1 MYQVSRPLGLILS
14 DLTRDKI
21 FRSGLALKITLIILL
36 VPTIQHKLFVPF
48 ILNTLS
54 SPELDPWGS
63 FLAKGGDPLAFPYGP
78 VMFLAHLPT
87 TFTGWLIDVVTGYNY
102 FALLGFRV
110 SLLLAD
116 LLVLVLLL
124 RMFEQHW
131 MGILIFYWL
140 SPLVIFISYWHGQT
154 DIVPV
159 AFLLTV
165 LHEIRREKMVSA
177 GALMALA
184 VAAKYS
190 MIIALPFILIYF
202 WLSGSIRKHIPIFIV
217 SLSGVLFVVGVP
229 WLLSDGFREMVLA
242 TREAGKLYWLSIKM
256 GENLFLYLTPM
267 TYLFLL
273 YFTWQ
278 SGRMNFE
285 LLLVVMGVAFSIIIL
300 QTPASPGW
308 YLWIVPALVLHQVN
322 HGTNVKILVGL
333 FSIFFIVHYFLHAT
347 GSVPFFFGVE
357 GVAFNG
363 ASPLLGMRL
372 ESIIYTLFVTLGLV
386 ISLQILRKG
395 VQGNDYYLLGRRPLS
410 IAIAGDSGVGKSLFS
425 QALAQ
430 MFGKLSIVE
439 IEGDDYHNWDRSSPM
454 WKSITHLEPRANRL
468 FEMVKDVQKLLN
480 GEAVSAHVYDHSTG
494 RFLPRQPRMSKQIVL
509 VSGLHA
515 LYPKQLAE
523 EMNIRFFLEMDE
535 ELRIHFKI
543 KRDVFLRAYD
553 EERVRYEIARRVDDS
568 RKYIAPQA
576 ERADVVFRI
585 QAVNQDLL
593 SEVTQVPKLKLI
605 ATLKSGIY
613 YQELLKVLIGVCG
626 LHVNIVEL
634 DEKGEV
640 ILDIEGEVSPEDVRL
655 AAFKLVP
662 HLDELVDSENGFESS
677 VLGTMQLIALVEI
690 NEEIKRRRRKW

>member
-1 MYQVSRPLGLILS
+1 
-14 DLTRDKI
+14 
-21 FRSGLALKITLIILL
+21 
-36 VPTIQHKLFVPF
+36 
-48 ILNTLS
+48 
-54 SPELDPWGS
+54 
-63 FLAKGGDPLAFPYGP
+63 
-78 VMFLAHLPT
+78 
-87 TFTGWLIDVVTGYNY
+87 
-102 FALLGFRV
+102 
-110 SLLLAD
+110 
-116 LLVLVLLL
+116 
-124 RMFEQHW
+124 
-131 MGILIFYWL
+131 
-140 SPLVIFISYWHGQT
+140 
-154 DIVPV
+154 
-159 AFLLTV
+159 
-165 LHEIRREKMVSA
+165 
-177 GALMALA
+177 
-184 VAAKYS
+184 
-190 MIIALPFILIYF
+190 
-202 WLSGSIRKHIPIFIV
+202 
-217 SLSGVLFVVGVP
+217 
-229 WLLSDGFREMVLA
+229 
-242 TREAGKLYWLSIKM
+242 
-256 GENLFLYLTPM
+256 
-267 TYLFLL
+267 
-273 YFTWQ
+273 
-278 SGRMNFE
+278 
-285 LLLVVMGVAFSIIIL
+285 
-300 QTPASPGW
+300 
-308 YLWIVPALVLHQVN
+308 
-322 HGTNVKILVGL
+322 
-333 FSIFFIVHYFLHAT
+333 
-347 GSVPFFFGVE
+347 
-357 GVAFNG
+357 
-363 ASPLLGMRL
+363 
-372 ESIIYTLFVTLGLV
+372 
-386 ISLQILRKG
+386 
-395 VQGNDYYLLGRRPLS
+395 
-410 IAIAGDSGVGKSLFS
+410 
-425 QALAQ
+425 